1 MSDQDRPGFDVQADD
16 AATIMKMARVFDVR
30 SVEGADM
37 DAIRDLLRRIRSRYP
52 HLRDAYPL
60 DGKLGLGKPL

>member
-1 MSDQDRPGFDVQADD
+1 MSDQDRPGFDLQADD
-16 AATIMKMARVFDVR
+16 AATIMTMAEVFDVR

-37 DAIRDLLRRIRSRYP
+37 DAIRHLLRRIRSRYP

-60 DGKLGLGKPL
+60 DCKLGLGKPL

>member
-1 MSDQDRPGFDVQADD
+1 MSDQDRPGFDLSADD
-16 AATIMKMARVFDVR
+16 AATIMQMAQVFDVR

-52 HLRDAYPL
+52 RLRDAYPL
-60 DGKLGLGKPL
+60 DCKLGLGKPL